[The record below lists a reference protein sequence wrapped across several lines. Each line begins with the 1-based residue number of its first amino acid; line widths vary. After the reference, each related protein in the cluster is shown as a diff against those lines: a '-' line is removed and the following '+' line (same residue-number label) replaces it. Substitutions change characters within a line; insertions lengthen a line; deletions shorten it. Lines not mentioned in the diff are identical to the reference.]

1 MAEQEVI
8 KHTKKIFK
16 VWSNKEHSLWHKL
29 KEFLVEVFIIV
40 FAVTISIWF
49 HNRSEHAHQQEDVK
63 QFLLGLK
70 SDLQKDL
77 AEMKNDRDSYV
88 YQGIIFRYITS
99 MKLNQHLNDDTL
111 KKYEVWI
118 YNTTGLNP
126 NNGRFEGFKS
136 AGKIGQIEN
145 EDLQNDIMD
154 LYQEDIV
161 SVLASTD
168 NFVMMKQRFL
178 EYMNKNKKRLTDSTS
193 NVNTV
198 LLQDEAQNICIPLG
212 YPRETI
218 DRYDKCMAKANKI
231 ISEINKE
238 YDLNP

>member
-77 AEMKNDRDSYV
+77 EEMKNDRDSYV
-88 YQGIIFRYITS
+88 NQGIIFRYITS
-99 MKLNQHLNDDTL
+99 MKLNQHLNEDTL

>member
-77 AEMKNDRDSYV
+77 EEMKNDRDSYV

>member
-77 AEMKNDRDSYV
+77 EEMKNDRDSYV

-99 MKLNQHLNDDTL
+99 MKLNQQLNDDTL

>member
-77 AEMKNDRDSYV
+77 EEMKNDRDSYV
-88 YQGIIFRYITS
+88 NQGIIFRYITS
-99 MKLNQHLNDDTL
+99 MKLNQHLNEDTL

-218 DRYDKCMAKANKI
+218 ERYDKCMAKANKI

>member
-99 MKLNQHLNDDTL
+99 MKLNQHLNEDTL